1 MLEHIE
7 HMSCDEHKRQFAVEH
22 KEHKDEEFNLYPGL
36 QLEQVLPPIQVK
48 QLVWQDLQMLEDK

>member
-1 MLEHIE
+1 
-7 HMSCDEHKRQFAVEH
+7 MSCDEHKRQFAVEH

-48 QLVWQDLQMLEDK
+48 QLV